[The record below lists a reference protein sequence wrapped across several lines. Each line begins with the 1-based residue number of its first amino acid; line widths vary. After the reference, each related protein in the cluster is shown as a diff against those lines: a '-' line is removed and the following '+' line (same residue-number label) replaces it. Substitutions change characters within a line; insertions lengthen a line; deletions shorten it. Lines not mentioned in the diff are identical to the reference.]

1 MKRTEIEN
9 ILKENGFN
17 ARPIEGALVLSIYEK
32 KGTESVDVI
41 INETED
47 LFCNC
52 LNFLKIEVNDD
63 GVCIRLFY
71 DIFYVGCIVKSYD
84 EIETFEI
91 DEWDV

>member
-17 ARPIEGALVLSIYEK
+17 ARPVEGALIYEK
-32 KGTESVDVI
+32 KGNESVDVI

-47 LFCNC
+47 LFSNC
-52 LNFLKIEVNDD
+52 LDYLKIEVNADT
-63 GVCIRLFY
+63 VCIRLYY
-71 DIFYVGCIVKSYD
+71 DIFYVGCVVKSYD

-91 DEWDV
+91 DGWDV